1 MDDIINNEIEKKK
14 NLHACNADGSLENRA
29 SWVQTQSPQLRESEP
44 TFWILNAVLGIR
56 VAPPPISGRAY

>member
-1 MDDIINNEIEKKK
+1 MLMVPSKI
-14 NLHACNADGSLENRA
+14 RA

-56 VAPPPISGRAY
+56 AAPPPTSGRAY